1 MQTPRTAK
9 AAPANDSADT
19 RSRIL
24 SAAQWLFRKRGYHA
38 TGVNDILAA
47 ANAPKGSLYHH
58 FPGGKEEIGVAVI
71 QAITEGLLG
80 LFAAS
85 RARSTEALLLQAG
98 ERLVAIAE
106 QTQFELCTVLSG
118 FTAERRTSPLQA
130 RWFFSAPRERT
141 RAGDRGI
148 GGRRIAS
155 FAGASR
161 CRAISTR
168 DQASRDTLS
177 PRLKRRSARNS
188 RAKLKNLPLASQE
201 VLVSPSPRWSAANHG
216 DQ

>member
-118 FTAERRTSPLQA
+118 FTAERRTSPLLGDA
-130 RWFFSAPRERT
+130 VSAAYASMAAMLVTHLKRDGFSAR
-141 RAGDRGI
+141 
-148 GGRRIAS
+148 
-155 FAGASR
+155 
-161 CRAISTR
+161 
-168 DQASRDTLS
+168 
-177 PRLKRRSARNS
+177 
-188 RAKLKNLPLASQE
+188 LASERAQ
-201 VLVSPSPRWSAANHG
+201 VIVALVEGGSLLSQAHQDAAPFRLAIKQAATLCRL
-216 DQ
+216 D